1 MRQATSRLWN
11 SKGAL
16 YLRRM
21 KFKRTGIAGIQ
32 RFLRRRRWRKRK
44 RWDSYCNR
52 CGICCYEKKWDHRGR
67 MYIDFNTPCPFLDK
81 EKNICTVFPRRFSL
95 CADCSRVTLFHALF
109 ASYLP
114 PSCGYV
120 KRFRKLRL
128 FSKPSLFRQ
137 KQSSNL

>member
-1 MRQATSRLWN
+1 MRQDTLHLSN
-11 SKGAL
+11 FKGAIDL
-16 YLRRM
+16 EKMELKRR
-21 KFKRTGIAGIQ
+21 GIAGIQ
-32 RFLRRRRWRKRK
+32 CFLRRCRWRKRK

-67 MYIDFNTPCPFLDK
+67 MYIEYNAPCRFLDE
-81 EKNICTVFPRRFSL
+81 EKKICTVFPRRFSL
-95 CADCSRVTLFHALF
+95 CADCSRVTIFHALF

-128 FSKPSLFRQ
+128 FSRPSLFRQ
-137 KQSSNL
+137 KQSSNP